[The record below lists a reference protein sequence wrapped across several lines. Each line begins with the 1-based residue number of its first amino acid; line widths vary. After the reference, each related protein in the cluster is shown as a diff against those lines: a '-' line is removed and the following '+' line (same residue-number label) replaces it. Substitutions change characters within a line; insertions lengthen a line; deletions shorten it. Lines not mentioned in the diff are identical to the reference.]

1 MAKPLVV
8 TISHTLGREGA
19 KARLQGTMGQIR
31 SQIAPFASKIEEEWE
46 GDRMNFRFA
55 ALGQSISGTI
65 DVLEDTVRLEV
76 LLPALLGMIAGRL
89 GTRIRDQAQ
98 LLLTKK

>member
-8 TISHTLGREGA
+8 TISHALGREGA
-19 KARLQGTMGQIR
+19 KARLQGTIGQIR
-31 SQIAPFASKIEEEWE
+31 GQLAPFASKIEEEWD
-46 GDRMNFRFA
+46 GDRLNFRLGA
-55 ALGQSISGTI
+55 MGQSITGGI
-65 DVLEDTVRLEV
+65 DVLDDMVRIEV
-76 LLPALLGMIAGRL
+76 LLPALLGFLAGRL

>member
-31 SQIAPFASKIEEEWE
+31 GQIAPFASKIEEQWE

-98 LLLTKK
+98 LLLAKK